1 MIEQMVVVALIGVG
15 LAYTGA
21 KLDGPF
27 GLATWLK
34 ERILNARWVPS
45 WLQRGVEC
53 VFCWLFWTTAL
64 GTLLILASPAQ
75 SDSWLMML
83 LIWLG
88 GFGLGVVVFLW
99 VGE

>member
-1 MIEQMVVVALIGVG
+1 MIEQIVVVALIGVG

-34 ERILNARWVPS
+34 ERILNARWAPG

-53 VFCWLFWTTAL
+53 VFCWLFWM
-64 GTLLILASPAQ
+64 TLLATVGWWAGEPGMSLATIAAV
-75 SDSWLMML
+75 
-83 LIWLG
+83 WLG